1 MDEQRTPLGVAG
13 TARAQ
18 SAIREPDGRPPSW
31 VIVLSAAL
39 VAIGAVGRQNRPT
52 PNLARGYSTP
62 RETPHRSS
70 GAQRG
75 GPTPTPA
82 QVAAGGWKD
91 ILLRVFHGISE
102 DRIPLVA
109 AGVTFYAIIALFP
122 GIAALV
128 SIYGL
133 FANPSAIASHL
144 DTLSGVAPSG
154 AVDVIRDQLTRLAQQ
169 KGATL
174 GIGFGVSLVVALW
187 FANSGIS
194 GLFDALNLVYE
205 EKDQRS
211 LLKYYATT
219 LAFTAGAVVLVL
231 LSIAILVA
239 LPIILQHIPNA
250 GVTAVLL
257 KIVRWP
263 FLFVFIV
270 FSLAVVYRYGPSRSG
285 HQWRWI
291 AWSSIF
297 AAAAWLVASALFSW
311 YVASFGSYNKMYGSL
326 GAIFGFMTWM
336 WVSMV
341 VILVGAKLDAEL
353 ERGPAPGD
361 AADSPP
367 MRRPESA
374 NTLDP
379 ARV

>member
-1 MDEQRTPLGVAG
+1 MDEQRTPVGVAG

-18 SAIREPDGRPPSW
+18 TTIPEPNGRLPSW
-31 VIVLSAAL
+31 VVVVSAAL
-39 VAIGAVGRQNRPT
+39 VAIGAVGRRNPPT
-52 PNLARGYSTP
+52 PILAKGTGAT
-62 RETPHRSS
+62 REGHHAAGET
-70 GAQRG
+70 QRR
-75 GPTPTPA
+75 GPTPPSA
-82 QVAAGGWKD
+82 PVPAGGRKD
-91 ILLRVFHGISE
+91 VLLRVFRGISE
-102 DRIPLVA
+102 DRILLVA
-109 AGVTFYAIIALFP
+109 AGVSFYAIIALFP
-122 GIAALV
+122 AIAALV

-133 FANPSAIASHL
+133 FANPSSIADHL
-144 DTLSGVAPSG
+144 NTLSGVAPGG
-154 AVDVIRDQLTRLAQQ
+154 AVEVIRGQLTHLAQQ

-194 GLFDALNLVYE
+194 GLFDALNAVYE

-219 LAFTAGAVVLVL
+219 LAFTAGAIVLVL
-231 LSIAILVA
+231 LSIAVLVA
-239 LPIILQHIPNA
+239 LPIILQHIPDA
-250 GVTAVLL
+250 GVTAMLL

-270 FSLAVVYRYGPSRSG
+270 FSLALVYRYGPSRNG
-285 HQWRWI
+285 AQWRWI
-291 AWSSIF
+291 AWSSVF

-311 YVASFGSYNKMYGSL
+311 YVASFGGYNKTYGSL

-341 VILVGAKLDAEL
+341 VVLVGAKLDAEL
-353 ERGPAPGD
+353 ERRTAPGD
-361 AADSPP
+361 AADPP
-367 MRRPESA
+367 AMRRPESA
-374 NTLDP
+374 DTLDP

>member
-1 MDEQRTPLGVAG
+1 MDEQRTPVVAAA
-13 TARAQ
+13 TARVPT
-18 SAIREPDGRPPSW
+18 AIREPNGRPPSW

-39 VAIGAVGRQNRPT
+39 VAIGAVGRRNSPNPILAKGGGSSREAPRAAGEAQGGRPAT
-52 PNLARGYSTP
+52 TSAPVS
-62 RETPHRSS
+62 
-70 GAQRG
+70 
-75 GPTPTPA
+75 
-82 QVAAGGWKD
+82 AGGWKD
-91 ILLRVFHGISE
+91 ILLRVFRGISE
-102 DRIPLVA
+102 DRILLVA
-109 AGVTFYAIIALFP
+109 AGVAFYAIIALFP

-133 FANPSAIASHL
+133 FANPSSIADHL
-144 DTLSGVAPSG
+144 NTLSGVAPGG
-154 AVDVIRDQLTRLAQQ
+154 AVDVIKDQLTRLAQQ

-194 GLFDALNLVYE
+194 GLFDALNAVYE

-219 LAFTAGAVVLVL
+219 LAFTAGAIVLVL

-257 KIVRWP
+257 KVVRWP

-270 FSLAVVYRYGPSRSG
+270 FSLALVYRYGSSRSG
-285 HQWRWI
+285 PQWRWI

-341 VILVGAKLDAEL
+341 VVLIGAKLDAEL
-353 ERGPAPGD
+353 ERGTAPGD
-361 AADSPP
+361 AANPP
-367 MRRPESA
+367 AQRRSEA
-374 NTLDP
+374 VNALDP